1 MAPFSSGGLRR
12 APPEPACW
20 QRRRVPRTRPQTDV
34 LPPGP
39 GVPPPS
45 RRPRAGGA
53 PPCGGARRR
62 DTALGLAAGR
72 ETEREALS
80 AARGAA
86 AGRGRGAGSRVRGRE
101 TVGSSN
107 MEEDVSLKFR
117 QQLLF
122 IDENLVAEDVAALK
136 FLCTDL
142 LPFKKLESVKS
153 AVDIFQLLMAEEYLN
168 KEDTFLLAELLYR
181 IKCHSLLKK
190 LGYTK
195 EKVQECL
202 REKGR
207 VSPYRQMLYE
217 LSENITNEMLKH
229 IIFLLQNCLP
239 KRRIIYSAL
248 DLLILLEKQGLL
260 TEDNVQMLEE
270 VCMNVSPDLLETVN
284 CYKRT
289 KVPLPQQNT
298 LPVKESSLFHTG
310 DIRVFTSPQETSIK
324 SVSSNIND
332 NKATNLTQGFS
343 EMNLELPEEFSNKM
357 KSYKMDGPHRG
368 FCLIINNVNFD
379 RSLQERKGS
388 CKDAGELEQ
397 VFTWLGLDVRTYTD
411 LTSWEIKD
419 LMQTWQRLQDHK
431 DRDCFICCILS
442 HGESGAIYGKDE
454 ELVSIRMIMSHF
466 TAKQCP
472 QLAEKPKLF
481 FIQACQGKEIQC
493 PVYVEADARIPDLS
507 SMQQSVSPSESI
519 PEEAD
524 FLLGMATID
533 GYVSF
538 RHIQQGAWYIQALCS
553 KLQLL
558 VPRGEDILSILTEVN
573 EDVGRRVDR
582 LGTKKQM
589 PQPAYTLRRKL
600 IFPIPRNP
608 PPSQQH

>member
-1 MAPFSSGGLRR
+1 
-12 APPEPACW
+12 
-20 QRRRVPRTRPQTDV
+20 
-34 LPPGP
+34 
-39 GVPPPS
+39 
-45 RRPRAGGA
+45 
-53 PPCGGARRR
+53 
-62 DTALGLAAGR
+62 
-72 ETEREALS
+72 
-80 AARGAA
+80 
-86 AGRGRGAGSRVRGRE
+86 
-101 TVGSSN
+101 
-107 MEEDVSLKFR
+107 MEHDVSLKFR
-117 QQLLF
+117 QQLLL
-122 IDENLVAEDVAALK
+122 IDENLVAEDLAALK

-142 LPFKKLESVKS
+142 LPFRKLESAKS
-153 AVDIFQLLMAEEYLN
+153 AVDIFQLLIAAEYLN
-168 KEDTFLLAELLYR
+168 EEDTFLVAELLYR
-181 IKCHSLLKK
+181 MKCHSLLKK

-202 REKGR
+202 PKKGR

-217 LSENITNEMLKH
+217 LSENITNEMLKD
-229 IIFLLQNCLP
+229 IIFLLQNHLP
-239 KRRIIYSAL
+239 KRRIIVSAL
-248 DLLILLEKQGLL
+248 ELLIILEKKGLL
-260 TEDNVQMLEE
+260 TENNVQMLEE

-284 CYKRT
+284 SYKRG
-289 KVPLPQQNT
+289 KVCLPQQENT
-298 LPVKESSLFHTG
+298 LPVKESSVSHTRG
-310 DIRVFTSPQETSIK
+310 IRVFTSPQETSIK
-324 SVSSNIND
+324 SVGSNVKD
-332 NKATNLTQGFS
+332 SKAVNLTQGFA
-343 EMNLELPEEFSNKM
+343 EMNLELPGKFNDVENESKKM
-357 KSYKMDGPHRG
+357 TSYKMDRPHRG
-368 FCLIINNVNFD
+368 FCLVINNVKFD

-388 CKDAGELEQ
+388 CKDAGELER

-411 LTSWEIKD
+411 LTSQEIKN

-454 ELVSIRMIMSHF
+454 ELVSIRTIMSHF

-507 SMQQSVSPSESI
+507 YMQRSVSPSESI

-573 EDVGRRVDR
+573 EDVSRRVDR

-589 PQPAYTLRRKL
+589 PQPAYTLRRKF
-600 IFPIPRNP
+600 IFPIPRDP

>member
-1 MAPFSSGGLRR
+1 
-12 APPEPACW
+12 
-20 QRRRVPRTRPQTDV
+20 
-34 LPPGP
+34 
-39 GVPPPS
+39 
-45 RRPRAGGA
+45 
-53 PPCGGARRR
+53 
-62 DTALGLAAGR
+62 
-72 ETEREALS
+72 
-80 AARGAA
+80 
-86 AGRGRGAGSRVRGRE
+86 
-101 TVGSSN
+101 SSN
-107 MEEDVSLKFR
+107 MEDDVSLKFR
-117 QQLLF
+117 QQLLL

-153 AVDIFQLLMAEEYLN
+153 AVDIFQLLMAEDYLN
-168 KEDTFLLAELLYR
+168 EEDTFLLAELLYR
-181 IKCHSLLKK
+181 IKCHSLLRK

-195 EKVQECL
+195 EKVQERL
-202 REKGR
+202 HEKGR

-217 LSENITNEMLKH
+217 LSENITNEMLKD

-239 KRRIIYSAL
+239 KRRMTLSAL
-248 DLLILLEKQGLL
+248 ELLILLEKQGLL
-260 TEDNVQMLEE
+260 SQNNVQMLEE
-270 VCMNVSPDLLETVN
+270 VCMKVSPDLLETIN
-284 CYKRT
+284 CYTRA
-289 KVPLPQQNT
+289 KVSLPQQENT
-298 LPVKESSLFHTG
+298 LPVKESSLSHTG
-310 DIRVFTSPQETSIK
+310 DIRVFTSPQVHWIHT
-324 SVSSNIND
+324 
-332 NKATNLTQGFS
+332 ANLGFS
-343 EMNLELPEEFSNKM
+343 EGEVNKAAINEVTFWIRSLKRFCTNNTFFFSYLQKM
-357 KSYKMDGPHRG
+357 TSYKMDGPRRG
-368 FCLIINNVNFD
+368 FCLVINNVNFD
-379 RSLQERKGS
+379 RSLQKRKGS
-388 CKDAGELEQ
+388 CKDAGELKR

-411 LTSWEIKD
+411 LTSQEIKD
-419 LMQTWQRLQDHK
+419 LMRTWQHLQYHK
-431 DRDCFICCILS
+431 DSDCFICCILS

-493 PVYVEADARIPDLS
+493 PVYVEADAQIPDLS
-507 SMQQSVSPSESI
+507 SMQQSISPSESI

-538 RHIQQGAWYIQALCS
+538 RHVQQGTWYIQALCS

-589 PQPAYTLRRKL
+589 PQPAYTLRRKF
-600 IFPIPRNP
+600 IFPIPRDP
-608 PPSQQH
+608 PPS

>member
-1 MAPFSSGGLRR
+1 
-12 APPEPACW
+12 
-20 QRRRVPRTRPQTDV
+20 
-34 LPPGP
+34 
-39 GVPPPS
+39 
-45 RRPRAGGA
+45 
-53 PPCGGARRR
+53 
-62 DTALGLAAGR
+62 
-72 ETEREALS
+72 
-80 AARGAA
+80 
-86 AGRGRGAGSRVRGRE
+86 
-101 TVGSSN
+101 SSN
-107 MEEDVSLKFR
+107 MEDDVSLKFR
-117 QQLLF
+117 QQLLL
-122 IDENLVAEDVAALK
+122 IDENLVSEDVAALK

-142 LPFKKLESVKS
+142 LPFRKLEGVKS

-168 KEDTFLLAELLYR
+168 EEDTFLLAELLYR
-181 IKCHSLLKK
+181 IKCHSLLNK

-202 REKGR
+202 HEKGR

-217 LSENITNEMLKH
+217 LSENITDEMLKD

-239 KRRIIYSAL
+239 KRRITLSAL
-248 DLLILLEKQGLL
+248 ELLILLEKQGLL
-260 TEDNVQMLEE
+260 TENNVQMLEE

-284 CYKRT
+284 CYKRA
-289 KVPLPQQNT
+289 KVSLPQQENSV
-298 LPVKESSLFHTG
+298 PVKESSLSHTG
-310 DIRVFTSPQETSIK
+310 HIRVFSSPQVHWSTHCQLGFQWFEGMEEIQLRI
-324 SVSSNIND
+324 VSNSGSKNYYYLSH
-332 NKATNLTQGFS
+332 ATGGKIMLGRGMTFFLSFLQ
-343 EMNLELPEEFSNKM
+343 KM
-357 KSYKMDGPHRG
+357 TSYKMDGPHRG
-368 FCLIINNVNFD
+368 FCLVINNVNFE

-388 CKDAGELEQ
+388 CKDAEELRR

-411 LTSWEIKD
+411 LTAQEIKE
-419 LMQTWQRLQDHK
+419 LMRTWQCWQDHK

-481 FIQACQGKEIQC
+481 FIQACQGKDIQC
-493 PVYVEADARIPDLS
+493 PVYVEADAQIPDLS
-507 SMQQSVSPSESI
+507 SMQQNISPSESI

-538 RHIQQGAWYIQALCS
+538 RHVQQGTWYIQALCS

-573 EDVGRRVDR
+573 EDVGKRVDR

-589 PQPAYTLRRKL
+589 PQPAYTLRRKF
-600 IFPIPRNP
+600 IFPIPRDP
-608 PPSQQH
+608 PPS

>member
-1 MAPFSSGGLRR
+1 
-12 APPEPACW
+12 
-20 QRRRVPRTRPQTDV
+20 
-34 LPPGP
+34 
-39 GVPPPS
+39 
-45 RRPRAGGA
+45 
-53 PPCGGARRR
+53 
-62 DTALGLAAGR
+62 
-72 ETEREALS
+72 
-80 AARGAA
+80 
-86 AGRGRGAGSRVRGRE
+86 
-101 TVGSSN
+101 
-107 MEEDVSLKFR
+107 MEDDVSLKFR
-117 QQLLF
+117 KQLLL
-122 IDENLVAEDVAALK
+122 IDENLGAEDVAALK

-153 AVDIFQLLMAEEYLN
+153 ALDIFQLLMAEDYLN
-168 KEDTFLLAELLYR
+168 EEDTFLIAELLYR

-195 EKVQECL
+195 EKVQKCL
-202 REKGR
+202 HEKGR
-207 VSPYRQMLYE
+207 VSLYRQMLYE
-217 LSENITNEMLKH
+217 LSENITNEMLKE

-239 KRRIIYSAL
+239 KRRKTHSAL
-248 DLLILLEKQGLL
+248 ELLILLEKQSLL
-260 TEDNVQMLEE
+260 TEDNLQILEE
-270 VCMNVSPDLLETVN
+270 VCRNVSPDLLETVN

-289 KVPLPQQNT
+289 KVPLPQQENT
-298 LPVKESSLFHTG
+298 LPIKESSLTHTG
-310 DIRVFTSPQETSIK
+310 DIRVFACPQETSIK
-324 SVSSNIND
+324 SVCFNIND
-332 NKATNLTQGFS
+332 NKGANLTQGFS
-343 EMNLELPEEFSNKM
+343 EMNLELPGEFSNVENEFKKM
-357 KSYKMDGPHRG
+357 TSYKMDGPHRG
-368 FCLIINNVNFD
+368 FCLVINNVKFD
-379 RSLQERKGS
+379 GSLQERKGS
-388 CKDAGELEQ
+388 CKDAGELKR

-411 LTSWEIKD
+411 LTSQEIKD

-454 ELVSIRMIMSHF
+454 ELVSIRMIMSYF

-481 FIQACQGKEIQC
+481 FIQACQGKDIQC
-493 PVYVEADARIPDLS
+493 PVYVENDARIPDPS

-573 EDVGRRVDR
+573 EDVSRRVDR
-582 LGTKKQM
+582 WGTKKQM
-589 PQPAYTLRRKL
+589 PQPAYTLRRKF
-600 IFPIPRNP
+600 IFPIPRDP